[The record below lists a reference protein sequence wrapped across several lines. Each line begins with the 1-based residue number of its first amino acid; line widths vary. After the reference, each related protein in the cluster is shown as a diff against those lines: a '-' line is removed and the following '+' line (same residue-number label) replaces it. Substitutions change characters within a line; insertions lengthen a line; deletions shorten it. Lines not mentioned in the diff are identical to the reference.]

1 MCTPIHCAAAVVL
14 LLGTA
19 SILVVVLLQQP
30 QVLRVVRGGWGG
42 QDALGGRR
50 ACRHQQVDMAQFG
63 MTASHEEKG
72 RVRVGRG

>member
-1 MCTPIHCAAAVVL
+1 MCTPIHYAAVVVL

-30 QVLRVVRGGWGG
+30 QALRIVRGGWGG
-42 QDALGGRR
+42 QDALGGRG
-50 ACRHQQVDMAQFG
+50 ACRHQQVNVAQLG
-63 MTASHEEKG
+63 TIASREEKE